1 MPGRKASES
10 ERREQ
15 ILNAAHEVALRQGVD
30 GLTVRAV
37 AARARLSH
45 GLVLFHFKRKDQ
57 LVGAVLDRV
66 LATTLSLRV
75 GNEAALIRTPRER
88 LRALLRQE
96 VDRLSR
102 DTRQLRLFLE
112 YWALGTR
119 HGGIQAK
126 ISVSLRDYRA
136 AFRSLTDDVLRAEP
150 ARFAGV
156 TSEGLAA
163 VAVSFIN
170 GCAVQAMID
179 PDHFDVEEYLA
190 AVQGILGRLSKS
202 GRSRPGRD
210 HAADGVLRVVG
221 AAARNRGAPRSRK

>member
-1 MPGRKASES
+1 MPGRKASET

-15 ILNAAHEVALRQGVD
+15 ILRAAHDVALRQGIE

-57 LVGAVLDRV
+57 LVSAVLDRV
-66 LATTLSLRV
+66 LATTLSLQV
-75 GNEAALIRTPRER
+75 ADEVALIPDPRER
-88 LRALLRQE
+88 LRTLLRHE

-102 DTRQLRLFLE
+102 DSRQVRLFLE

-119 HGGIQAK
+119 QAAIRGK
-126 ISVSLRDYRA
+126 ISAALQAYRA
-136 AFRSLTDDVLRAEP
+136 AFRTLTEEVLRAEP
-150 ARFAGV
+150 ARFDGV
-156 TSEGLAA
+156 TPEGLTA

-190 AVQGILGRLSKS
+190 AVQGILGGFPK
-202 GRSRPGRD
+202 RSR
-210 HAADGVLRVVG
+210 AD
-221 AAARNRGAPRSRK
+221 RKR

>member
-1 MPGRKASES
+1 MPGRKASETQ
-10 ERREQ
+10 RREQ
-15 ILNAAHEVALRQGVD
+15 ILRAAHEVALRQGIE

-57 LVGAVLDRV
+57 LVSAVLDRV
-66 LATTLSLRV
+66 LATTLSLHV
-75 GNEAALIRTPRER
+75 ADEVALIRDPRER
-88 LRALLRQE
+88 LRTLLRHE

-102 DTRQLRLFLE
+102 DSRQVRLFLE

-119 HGGIQAK
+119 QTAIRGK
-126 ISVSLRDYRA
+126 ISAALQAYRA
-136 AFRSLTDDVLRAEP
+136 AFRALTEEVLRAEP
-150 ARFAGV
+150 ARFDGV
-156 TSEGLAA
+156 TPEGLTA

-190 AVQGILGRLSKS
+190 AVQGILGGFPKRSGADRQRL
-202 GRSRPGRD
+202 
-210 HAADGVLRVVG
+210 A
-221 AAARNRGAPRSRK
+221 

>member
-1 MPGRKASES
+1 MPGRKAPEML
-10 ERREQ
+10 RRQQ
-15 ILNAAHEVALRQGVD
+15 ILKAAHDVALRRGID

-45 GLVLFHFKRKDQ
+45 GLVHFHFKRKDQ
-57 LVGAVLDRV
+57 LVSAVLDRV
-66 LATTLSLRV
+66 LATTLSLSV
-75 GNEAALIRTPRER
+75 AEEVALIRDPRER

-102 DTRQLRLFLE
+102 DTRQVRLFLE

-119 HGGIQAK
+119 HAAIQAR
-126 ISVSLRDYRA
+126 ISAALDGYRA
-136 AFRSLTDDVLRAEP
+136 AFRMLTEGVLQAEP

-156 TSEGLAA
+156 TAEGLAA

-179 PDHFDVEEYLA
+179 PDHFDVGEYLA
-190 AVQGILGRLSKS
+190 AVQGILGRF
-202 GRSRPGRD
+202 PM
-210 HAADGVLRVVG
+210 AA
-221 AAARNRGAPRSRK
+221 